1 MNKILQ
7 EIIKIDTSKDC
18 LNFIVERIKS
28 DNYRGIQISQHNR
41 YTKKEILII
50 LHEIYN
56 LVGEN
61 LMQIRTTDLSK
72 RPINIDGEEKYAELT
87 NNISI
92 KLSRC
97 TQDSLRKNIF
107 VDMHRMGL
115 INRYNAKNKALS
127 PSEKGIKKY
136 ISISKLGI
144 SLLKE
149 KNIFSQNLLFTRALE
164 NLLKGFGEEILNI
177 ALELGSK
184 MPYISKDEV
193 LLFASF
199 LNQNLNDKTYS
210 RSLIVNFIKEY
221 RRLSKYQKNS
231 LIHKLQTYCNP
242 DNFLGNKTQK
252 RDFHNWLNETQQI
265 ITLLSQM
272 SYFEYDEKRGRLF
285 IKIGKNGIYKDNA
298 KLKRSIIEKRKY
310 FKEHGVVKLDG
321 FELHH
326 VVPLCWAKSIIEFQ
340 ILDDWKNLVYINAYS
355 HAQITHN
362 NNANVKLKFTDDY
375 VIFIDFENKEVKC
388 KKYIDISYDDSKQNI
403 MLEYNNR
410 LLEAKEDMII

>member
-1 MNKILQ
+1 MDKILQ
-7 EIIKIDTSKDC
+7 EITKIDPSKKC

-28 DNYRGIQISQHNR
+28 NNYRGIQISQHNR
-41 YTKKEILII
+41 YTKNDILII
-50 LHEIYN
+50 LQEIHN
-56 LVGEN
+56 LVDEG

-72 RPINIDGEEKYAELT
+72 RPQNISGEEKYAELT
-87 NNISI
+87 NNISL

-115 INRYNAKNKALS
+115 IDRYNAKNKALS
-127 PSEKGIKKY
+127 PFEKGIKKY

-149 KNIFSQNLLFTRALE
+149 KNIFNQNLLFTRALE

-184 MPYISKDEV
+184 NFPYITEEEL

-199 LNQNLNDKTYS
+199 LNQKLNNKTYS
-210 RSLIVNFIKEY
+210 RSLILDLIREY
-221 RRLSKYQKNS
+221 RRLNKHQKKH
-231 LIHKLQTYCNP
+231 LIYKIQTYCNP
-242 DNFLGNKTQK
+242 NKFLGNKTQK

-272 SYFEYDEKRGRLF
+272 SYFEYDEEKRRLF
-285 IKIGKNGIYKDNA
+285 IKIGKNGIYKDKA

-310 FKEHGVVKLDG
+310 FKKHGIILKSNG

-326 VVPLCWAKSIIEFQ
+326 IVPLCWAKSIIEFQ
-340 ILDDWKNLVYINAYS
+340 ILDNWKNLVYIDAFS

-362 NNANVKLKFTDDY
+362 NNANVKLKFIDKY

-388 KKYIDISYDDSKQNI
+388 QKDINILYDDSKQDI
-403 MLEYNNR
+403 MLEYNKK
-410 LLEAKEDMII
+410 LLETREP

>member
-7 EIIKIDTSKDC
+7 EITKIDPSKKC

-28 DNYRGIQISQHNR
+28 NNYRGIQISQHNR
-41 YTKKEILII
+41 YTKNDILII
-50 LHEIYN
+50 LQEIHN
-56 LVGEN
+56 LVDEG

-72 RPINIDGEEKYAELT
+72 RPQNISGEEKYAELT
-87 NNISI
+87 NNISL

-115 INRYNAKNKALS
+115 IDRYNAKNKSLS
-127 PSEKGIKKY
+127 PFEKGIKKY

-149 KNIFSQNLLFTRALE
+149 KNIFNQNLLFTRALE

-184 MPYISKDEV
+184 NFPYITEEEL

-199 LNQNLNDKTYS
+199 LNQKLNNKTYS
-210 RSLIVNFIKEY
+210 RSLILDLIREY
-221 RRLSKYQKNS
+221 RRLNKHQKKH
-231 LIHKLQTYCNP
+231 LIYKIQTYCNP
-242 DNFLGNKTQK
+242 DNFLGNKIQK

-272 SYFEYDEKRGRLF
+272 SYFEYDEEKRRLF
-285 IKIGKNGIYKDNA
+285 IKIGKNGIYKDKA

-310 FKEHGVVKLDG
+310 FKKHGIILKSNG

-326 VVPLCWAKSIIEFQ
+326 IVPLCWAKSIIEFQ
-340 ILDDWKNLVYINAYS
+340 ILDNWKNLVYIDAFS

-362 NNANVKLKFTDDY
+362 NNANVKLKFIDQY

-388 KKYIDISYDDSKQNI
+388 KKDTNILYDDSKQDI
-403 MLEYNNR
+403 MLEYNKKI
-410 LLEAKEDMII
+410 LEAIES

>member
-7 EIIKIDTSKDC
+7 EIVKIDPSKQC
-18 LNFIVERIKS
+18 INFIAERIKS
-28 DNYRGIQISQHNR
+28 NNYRGIQISQHNR

-56 LVGEN
+56 LVGKN

-72 RPINIDGEEKYAELT
+72 RPINIDGEEKYAELI
-87 NNISI
+87 NNISSKI
-92 KLSRC
+92 SRGS
-97 TQDSLRKNIF
+97 QDSLRKNIF
-107 VDMHRMGL
+107 VDMNRMGL
-115 INRYNAKNKALS
+115 INRYNKNKEIS
-127 PSEKGIKKY
+127 NPFKRETKKY
-136 ISISKLGI
+136 ISISNLGI

-184 MPYISKDEV
+184 MPYISKYEL

-199 LNQNLNDKTYS
+199 LNQKLNDKTYS
-210 RSLIVNFIKEY
+210 RSLIINFIKEY

-272 SYFEYDEKRGRLF
+272 SYFEYDEEKDRLV
-285 IKIGKNGIYKDNA
+285 IRIGKNGIYENKA

-310 FKEHGVVKLDG
+310 FKEHGIVKSDG

-340 ILDDWKNLVYINAYS
+340 ILDNWKNLVYIDAFS

-362 NNANVKLKFTDDY
+362 NNANVILKFTDDY

-388 KKYIDISYDDSKQNI
+388 KKYIDISYDDSKQDI
-403 MLEYNNR
+403 MLEYNKR
-410 LLEAKEDMII
+410 LLEAKES